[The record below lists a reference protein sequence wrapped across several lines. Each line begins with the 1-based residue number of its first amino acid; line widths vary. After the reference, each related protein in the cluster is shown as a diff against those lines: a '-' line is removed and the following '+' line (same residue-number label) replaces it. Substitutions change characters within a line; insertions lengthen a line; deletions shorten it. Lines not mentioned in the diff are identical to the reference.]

1 VLSDPR
7 PTCALPVRVAAVSV
21 ASVLLGVLAHGSM
34 VGVLPRPGSLFVIV
48 VLVLVLVGGALA
60 AGQRAGRWARRHGWP
75 VPVEDAAGV
84 LALVVGQALVHWLLL
99 PVVAPLAGAG
109 PVMGAGHVHAGTF
122 PAQAVMSH
130 HAGAATGPGMLAVH
144 AVAAVM
150 VAVALRW
157 VEAAMLGLVRVV
169 RLVRAPMAACLGVLR
184 AAVLAP
190 SAVLSLESG
199 DLSGFWGCADVRPRL
214 RVTLLP
220 LERRG
225 PPVVGWIQHVLPT

>member
-1 VLSDPR
+1 MP
-7 PTCALPVRVAAVSV
+7 A
-21 ASVLLGVLAHGSM
+21 
-34 VGVLPRPGSLFVIV
+34 
-48 VLVLVLVGGALA
+48 
-60 AGQRAGRWARRHGWP
+60 
-75 VPVEDAAGV
+75 EDVAGV

-99 PVVAPLAGAG
+99 PVGAPLAGAG
-109 PVMGAGHVHAGTF
+109 PVMGAAHVHAGAL

-169 RLVRAPMAACLGVLR
+169 RLVRAPMAACLGALR

-190 SAVLSLESG
+190 
-199 DLSGFWGCADVRPRL
+199 RL
-214 RVTLLP
+214 C
-220 LERRG
+220 
-225 PPVVGWIQHVLPT
+225 